1 MKRNNIHP
9 ANKKRIASQR
19 EKILA
24 WLLSGRTITT
34 MDAILKIGCTRLSA
48 RIYEI
53 RDMGHNVE
61 SKMVCKFGRKVAEY
75 KIIQYQPGMAM

>member
-9 ANKKRIASQR
+9 ANKKRLKTQR

-34 MDAILKIGCTRLSA
+34 MEAILKIGCTRLSA

-53 RDMGHNVE
+53 RDMGHNVD
-61 SKMVCKFGRKVAEY
+61 SKMVYKFGRKVAEY
-75 KIIQYQPGMAM
+75 RIIKYQPGMAM